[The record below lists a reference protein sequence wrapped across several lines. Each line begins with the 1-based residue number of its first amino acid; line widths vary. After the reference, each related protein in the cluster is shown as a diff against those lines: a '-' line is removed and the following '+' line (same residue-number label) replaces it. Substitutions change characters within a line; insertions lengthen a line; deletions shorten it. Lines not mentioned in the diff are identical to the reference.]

1 MTFTPQST
9 EGWERFWLI
18 CLGTVVLGFAIFF
31 AQFSSTHFVRRVYG
45 EWPEIVFLLSTAALG
60 IYSVAML
67 RRGRIKLAVIGF
79 AIFAVGTWGNLP
91 TL

>member
-1 MTFTPQST
+1 MKLTPQST

-18 CLGTVVLGFAIFF
+18 SFGTVVLGLAMFF
-31 AQFSSTHFVRRVYG
+31 TQFSSKHFVRRAYG
-45 EWPEIVFLLSTAALG
+45 EWPEIVFLLITAALG
-60 IYSVAML
+60 IYSAVML

-79 AIFAVGTWGNLP
+79 AIFAVGTWGNRP